1 MWRKKPKTIETDL
14 TKGDGKMK
22 DTASLWSHTTQRQKA
37 APLDGDRSTD
47 VLVIGGGLAGVLT
60 AHALKRRGIPSLL
73 VEAQA
78 IGSGATHNTTA
89 KITAQHGLI
98 YDALIRK
105 FGVEKAGL
113 YYQANRNAVARFRE
127 LAMECPCD
135 FEPTTAYTY
144 VCDDAKKLE
153 REHEAYQ
160 KLGIRGEVRKA
171 LPFPIPA
178 LGAIGM
184 PDQAQFHPLKLL
196 YALADELE
204 ICESTFVERLDGM
217 RAVTKHGSITAKHIV
232 LATHFPLVN
241 IPGGY
246 FLKLYQHRS
255 YVIALQNAAR
265 LDGVYVDDRKDGFSF
280 RNHGEFLL
288 IGGGDHRTGKSGGG
302 WQVIRDF
309 AQSAYPDARE
319 TYAWAAQDCMS
330 LDGMPYIGALTKS
343 MPHVFVASGFNK
355 WGMTGSMVAAQVLAD
370 RIACGKSDLDE
381 LFSPQRSI
389 LRPQLALNGLDATVG
404 LLSLGKRC
412 PHMGCALHW
421 NETERSWDCHCH
433 GSRFDESGRLLDNPA
448 KRNKEG
454 IRP

>member
-196 YALADELE
+196 YAMAEGLE
-204 ICESTFVERLDGM
+204 IYENTPIVSVEGLTAHTRW
-217 RAVTKHGSITAKHIV
+217 GSIHARHIV
-232 LATHFPLVN
+232 LATHYPLVN
-241 IPGGY
+241 IPGLY
-246 FLKLYQHRS
+246 FMKLYQHRS
-255 YVIALQNAAR
+255 YVLALEGAPPV
-265 LDGVYVDDRKDGFSF
+265 GGMYVDEREDGHSF
-280 RNHGEFLL
+280 RDYGKYLLLGEF
-288 IGGGDHRTGKSGGG
+288 TEKN
-302 WQVIRDF
+302 F
-309 AQSAYPDARE
+309 SA
-319 TYAWAAQDCMS
+319 
-330 LDGMPYIGALTKS
+330 K
-343 MPHVFVASGFNK
+343 
-355 WGMTGSMVAAQVLAD
+355 
-370 RIACGKSDLDE
+370 
-381 LFSPQRSI
+381 
-389 LRPQLALNGLDATVG
+389 
-404 LLSLGKRC
+404 
-412 PHMGCALHW
+412 
-421 NETERSWDCHCH
+421 
-433 GSRFDESGRLLDNPA
+433 
-448 KRNKEG
+448 
-454 IRP
+454 